1 MVWLVALVYCIIVVF
16 MPIANNNQELF
27 YSASLSFPIISLH
40 LCTALKSIQRSKC
53 RSTEGERY
61 AKSKES

>member
-1 MVWLVALVYCIIVVF
+1 MHGVISSTRLLYYCCVF

-27 YSASLSFPIISLH
+27 YSASLSFLIYIL
-40 LCTALKSIQRSKC
+40 LLKSIQRSKC